1 MFFEGYERLLFYAGY
16 ALRNSDETDTVKGTN
31 ANDKKS
37 PLLSLIIDEVNH
49 EAYHDFKR
57 NKRFL
62 EIMLP
67 PRLDDDL
74 MDLMMD
80 LLRYD
85 ELDLVFGMSQT
96 FEP

>member
-1 MFFEGYERLLFYAGY
+1 MKTINWKDISSSMTRLLTYETCSLKATSDCFSTLG
-16 ALRNSDETDTVKGTN
+16 LRNSDETDTVKGTN

-62 EIMLP
+62 EIIAATL
-67 PRLDDDL
+67 
-74 MDLMMD
+74 
-80 LLRYD
+80 
-85 ELDLVFGMSQT
+85 G
-96 FEP
+96 

>member
-1 MFFEGYERLLFYAGY
+1 MTRLLTYETCSSKATSDCFSTLG
-16 ALRNSDETDTVKGTN
+16 LRNSDETDTVKGTN

-62 EIMLP
+62 EIIAATLGWRFDGP
-67 PRLDDDL
+67 HDGP
-74 MDLMMD
+74 
-80 LLRYD
+80 
-85 ELDLVFGMSQT
+85 T
-96 FEP
+96 

>member
-1 MFFEGYERLLFYAGY
+1 MTRLLTYETCSLKATSDCFSTLG
-16 ALRNSDETDTVKGTN
+16 LRNSDETDTVKGTN

-62 EIMLP
+62 EIIAATL
-67 PRLDDDL
+67 
-74 MDLMMD
+74 
-80 LLRYD
+80 
-85 ELDLVFGMSQT
+85 G
-96 FEP
+96 